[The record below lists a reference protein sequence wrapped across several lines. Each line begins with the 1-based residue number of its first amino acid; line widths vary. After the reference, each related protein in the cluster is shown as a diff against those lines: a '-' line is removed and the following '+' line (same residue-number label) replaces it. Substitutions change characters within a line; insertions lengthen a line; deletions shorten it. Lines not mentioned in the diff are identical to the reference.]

1 MKFFFPDSQDQV
13 DPTFD
18 FVREE
23 SSPHRVRQR
32 DDLYA
37 HEALGHAPYD
47 GILLSKAIADG
58 IGSAGRYSAAHRNRL
73 YREGMAKFFRL
84 DAAGR
89 SLEAMGD
96 CGAFA
101 YAREPVPPY
110 TPDEVID
117 FYETCEFDCGFSVDH
132 VILGFDANA
141 DEAPER
147 VNPEWA
153 RRQALTIELAREFL
167 RRHEARG
174 CAFEPIGV
182 AQGWSPRSY
191 AAGVTALQHAGYTRV
206 ALGGM
211 VPLKTPEI
219 LTCLDAVA
227 AVLDP
232 GVEIHM
238 LGVTRLESIT
248 RFGEY
253 GVTSF
258 DSTSPFR
265 QAFMDADDNYYRLDG
280 ALCAVRIPQSDGN
293 TTLRNRIGAGELPQE
308 KVRDLEEA
316 ALAGVRTYAAN
327 AASLENALD
336 GVCAYEELITG
347 RPARRADY
355 ERTLATRPWEACE
368 CGICQSAGVDV
379 VLFRG
384 KERNKRRG
392 FHNLEIF
399 RERLD
404 RRLECQ
410 PA

>member
-1 MKFFFPDSQDQV
+1 MKFFFPDSQDQI

-18 FVREE
+18 FVLEE
-23 SSPHRVRQR
+23 SSPYRVRQR

-47 GILLSKAIADG
+47 GILLSKAIIDG
-58 IGSAGRYSAAHRNRL
+58 IGAAGRYSAAHRNRL
-73 YREGMAKFFRL
+73 YREGMAKFFRF
-84 DAAGR
+84 DAADR

-101 YAREPVPPY
+101 YVREPVPPY

-117 FYETCEFDCGFSVDH
+117 FYEACEFDCGFSVDH
-132 VILGFDANA
+132 VILGFDARA
-141 DEAPER
+141 DEAPDNVE
-147 VNPEWA
+147 PEWKG
-153 RRQALTIELAREFL
+153 RQALTIELATEFL
-167 RRHEARG
+167 GRHEARR

-182 AQGWSPRSY
+182 AQ
-191 AAGVTALQHAGYTRV
+191 
-206 ALGGM
+206 GGM

-227 AVLDP
+227 AVLES
-232 GVEIHM
+232 GVEVHL
-238 LGVTRLESIT
+238 LGVTRLESIAQ
-248 RFGEY
+248 FEDY

-265 QAFMDADDNYYRLDG
+265 QAFMDADDNYYELDR

-308 KVRDLEEA
+308 KVRDLEDA
-316 ALAGVRTYAAN
+316 ALAGVRAYAAN
-327 AASLENALD
+327 ADSLENALD
-336 GVCAYEELITG
+336 AVCSYEELVTG

-355 ERTLATRPWEACE
+355 ERTLATRSWEVCE
-368 CGICQSAGVDV
+368 CGVCQSAGVDV

-404 RRLECQ
+404 RRLECE

>member
-1 MKFFFPDSQDQV
+1 MKFFFPDSQDQI

-23 SSPHRVRQR
+23 SSPYRVRQR
-32 DDLYA
+32 DDRYA
-37 HEALGHAPYD
+37 HEALGHAPSD
-47 GILLSKAIADG
+47 GILLSKAIVDG
-58 IGSAGRYSAAHRNRL
+58 IGSAGRYTAAHRNRL

-84 DAAGR
+84 DAADR
-89 SLEAMGD
+89 PLEAMGD

-101 YAREPVPPY
+101 YARERMPPY

-132 VILGFDANA
+132 VILGFDPKA
-141 DEAPER
+141 DEAPDR
-147 VNPEWA
+147 VDPEWT
-153 RRQALTIELAREFL
+153 RRQALTIKLATDFL
-167 RRHEARG
+167 RRHQARR

-182 AQGWSPRSY
+182 AQGWSAGSY
-191 AAGVTALQHAGYTRV
+191 AAAVTALQHAGYARV

-219 LTCLDAVA
+219 LICLDAVA
-227 AVLDP
+227 GVLDP

-238 LGVTRLESIT
+238 LGVTRLDSIT
-248 RFGEY
+248 RFGDY

-265 QAFMDADDNYYRLDG
+265 QAFMDADDNYYELDG

-293 TTLRNRIGAGELPQE
+293 TTLRNRIGAGQLPQE
-308 KVRDLEEA
+308 KVRDLEDA
-316 ALAGVRTYAAN
+316 ALASVRAFARKTT
-327 AASLENALD
+327 SLENALD
-336 GVCAYEELITG
+336 AVCSYEELVTG

-355 ERTLATRPWEACE
+355 ARTLAARPWDVCE
-368 CGICQSAGVDV
+368 CGVCQSAGVDV
-379 VLFRG
+379 VVFRG

-399 RERLD
+399 RERLE
-404 RRLECQ
+404 RRLERQ